1 MSLMIRQEERGK
13 RENGKRAIKPSSR
26 SLLRWRRIGVQTSL
40 KLVKRLK
47 TIWRWRW
54 WWSRCCSCLSLIS
67 HFRLKLS
74 LLAETL
80 TGWALFQL
88 VMRKVNNESW
98 LKTQACGL
106 DRSKRVGYD
115 RLGMLS
121 LTTWDSLGHS
131 LMMEWLPSK
140 CCLLKE
146 RAGYLAE
153 RVNKAE
159 RVQTLLQSTLLGS
172 SRRIAS
178 AQLLSLRS
186 ETINGFLSN

>member
-1 MSLMIRQEERGK
+1 MGLIEANELAMIDW
-13 RENGKRAIKPSSR
+13 ACC
-26 SLLRWRRIGVQTSL
+26 
-40 KLVKRLK
+40 RL
-47 TIWRWRW
+47 
-54 WWSRCCSCLSLIS
+54 
-67 HFRLKLS
+67 
-74 LLAETL
+74 
-80 TGWALFQL
+80 
-88 VMRKVNNESW
+88 
-98 LKTQACGL
+98 
-106 DRSKRVGYD
+106 
-115 RLGMLS
+115 RLGIV
-121 LTTWDSLGHS
+121 WD
-131 LMMEWLPSK
+131 LMMEWLPSL

>member
-1 MSLMIRQEERGK
+1 
-13 RENGKRAIKPSSR
+13 
-26 SLLRWRRIGVQTSL
+26 
-40 KLVKRLK
+40 
-47 TIWRWRW
+47 
-54 WWSRCCSCLSLIS
+54 
-67 HFRLKLS
+67 
-74 LLAETL
+74 
-80 TGWALFQL
+80 
-88 VMRKVNNESW
+88 MRKVNNESW

-115 RLGMLS
+115 RKKNMLS

-131 LMMEWLPSK
+131 LMMEWLPSL

-159 RVQTLLQSTLLGS
+159 RVETLLQSTLLGS

>member
-1 MSLMIRQEERGK
+1 
-13 RENGKRAIKPSSR
+13 
-26 SLLRWRRIGVQTSL
+26 
-40 KLVKRLK
+40 
-47 TIWRWRW
+47 
-54 WWSRCCSCLSLIS
+54 
-67 HFRLKLS
+67 
-74 LLAETL
+74 
-80 TGWALFQL
+80 
-88 VMRKVNNESW
+88 MRKVNNES
-98 LKTQACGL
+98 LFFTQACGL

-121 LTTWDSLGHS
+121 LTTWDRIGHS
-131 LMMEWLPSK
+131 LMMAGLPSV
-140 CCLLKE
+140 CCLLFE

-159 RVQTLLQSTLLGS
+159 RVQTLLHSTLLGS